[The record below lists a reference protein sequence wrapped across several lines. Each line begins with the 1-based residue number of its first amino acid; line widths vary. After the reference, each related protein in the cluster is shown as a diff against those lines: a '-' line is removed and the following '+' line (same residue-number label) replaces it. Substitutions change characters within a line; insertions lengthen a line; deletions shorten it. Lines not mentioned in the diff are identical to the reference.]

1 VVKVIAG
8 QDSGGGW
15 PPRRRVGDIID
26 GFSDP
31 MNPHLRGLAML
42 LHAAGVVAG
51 ALLLGIVVLGH
62 PDWSSLGLAASV
74 AAGAVVLIFVGL
86 SVAVGYQNRA
96 DRRLRRKALPALE
109 DDKSK
114 ETP

>member
-1 VVKVIAG
+1 MIAG

-74 AAGAVVLIFVGL
+74 AAGVVVLIFVGL